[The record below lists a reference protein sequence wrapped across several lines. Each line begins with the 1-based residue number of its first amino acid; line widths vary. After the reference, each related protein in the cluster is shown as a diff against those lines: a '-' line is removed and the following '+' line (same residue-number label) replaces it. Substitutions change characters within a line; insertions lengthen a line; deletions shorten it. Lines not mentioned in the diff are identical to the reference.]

1 MLKIKSKA
9 GIGLAAAVALAI
21 VAGIASGAILTN
33 STKHHSRGTPVPLSP
48 RTTRLIAANRT
59 TLAHH
64 FAVFHKARLSS
75 TEDEALPATFA
86 RELAQQATEPVPV
99 GGLAEPDPSMAVYV
113 GKVTSAARDATVNVW
128 VMPGANDLCIAQ
140 VPVSQEHGTVEC
152 QSDTNAMAGR
162 LLGTDEGNAGRTT
175 IGLLP
180 GNAGSATVHDRSGVS
195 NQIPVTNGLWVI
207 NDDSSADSVSVNG
220 ISEPIPLQPH

>member
-9 GIGLAAAVALAI
+9 GVGLAAAVGLAI
-21 VAGIASGAILTN
+21 VAGIASAAMLTH
-33 STKHHSRGTPVPLSP
+33 STKRHSRGAPVPLSP
-48 RTTRLIAANRT
+48 RTTRLIAANRAA
-59 TLAHH
+59 LAHH
-64 FAVFHKARLSS
+64 FPAFGKARLSS
-75 TEDEALPATFA
+75 AGGEALPATFA

-113 GKVTSAARDATVNVW
+113 GKATSAARDTTVNVW
-128 VMPGANDLCIAQ
+128 VMPGVNDLCIAQ

-162 LLGTDEGNAGRTT
+162 LLGTDEGSAGSTT

-180 GNAGSATVHDRSGVS
+180 GNASSATVHDRSGANS
-195 NQIPVTNGLWVI
+195 QIPVTNGLWVVN
-207 NDDSSADSVSVNG
+207 NDPGADSVSVSG